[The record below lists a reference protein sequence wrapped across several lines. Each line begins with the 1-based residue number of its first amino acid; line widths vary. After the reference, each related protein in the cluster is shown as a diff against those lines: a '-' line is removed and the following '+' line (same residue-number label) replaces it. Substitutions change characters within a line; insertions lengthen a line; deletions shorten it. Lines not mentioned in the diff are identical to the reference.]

1 MKEFF
6 KSDKGIILCLTIFFF
21 ALLPFFYLK
30 QGLLLIDTGREFYL
44 PQQMLNGNV
53 LYKDLYN
60 MYGALSYQFN
70 AILMAIFGQKITTL
84 YWAGIINSL
93 IIVITTYLLSRK
105 FLDKILSS
113 LISIFI
119 IFTLVYNTFLY
130 NSNITYSSA
139 IIYALSSFLI
149 SVLFL
154 VKYLKEENKTHFSY
168 ISCLFAGISLAN
180 KYEFVFYPIVLFLSL
195 LIAKPLKIKE
205 FVTSILCF
213 ICVPFFSFG
222 SLFLQG
228 FTFEDCKNAIVL
240 FKASLTAP
248 TIKTFFT
255 NFGSMFDAKKYLSIL
270 FNGQSS
276 SLLGLLPILN
286 TLLFV
291 VFFKKIYQNK
301 PLLIALL
308 CLIVASA
315 KSFLY
320 LNVEHMGAFLLPM
333 CIIAICIYLS
343 QNKITRNVSIILLT
357 LLTFEFVIRDFST
370 LEQKNYLLETKKGNI
385 YTYKKDG
392 ATIKYCIDILQQN
405 NAKSVMVLP
414 EGAFINFVTD
424 IKGNNQYY
432 SLIPLIY
439 LDIFGEEKILTDI
452 KNYLP
457 EFIIILPIDTS
468 EYGYKYFGIDYAQ
481 NFYEMIKENYEL
493 IDEHKQI
500 QTFKRKN

>member
-44 PQQMLNGNV
+44 PQQMLNGSV

-60 MYGALSYQFN
+60 MYGTLSYQFN
-70 AILMAIFGQKITTL
+70 ALLMAIFGQKITTL

-93 IIVITTYLLSRK
+93 VIIITTYLLSRK

-119 IFTLVYNTFLY
+119 IFALVYNTFLY
-130 NSNITYSSA
+130 NSNITYSYA
-139 IIYALSSFLI
+139 IVYALSSFLI
-149 SVLFL
+149 SILFL
-154 VKYLKEENKTHFSY
+154 VKYLKEEDKTHFAY
-168 ISCLFAGISLAN
+168 ISCLLAGISLAN
-180 KYEFVFYPIVLFLSL
+180 KYEFVLYPIVLFLSL
-195 LIAKPLKIKE
+195 LIAKPLKIKD
-205 FVTSILCF
+205 FIYSILCF
-213 ICVPFFSFG
+213 CAIPFLSFG

-228 FTFEDCKNAIVL
+228 FTFEDTKNTLLL
-240 FKASLTAP
+240 FKSSLNAP
-248 TIKTFFT
+248 TIKIFFS
-255 NFGSMFDAKKYLSIL
+255 NFGSMFDANKYLSIIR
-270 FNGQSS
+270 NGKSS

-286 TLLFV
+286 TVLFII
-291 VFFKKIYQNK
+291 FFKKIYQNK

-315 KSFLY
+315 KSFLF
-320 LNVEHMGAFLLPM
+320 LNVEHMGAFLLPL

-343 QNKITRNVSIILLT
+343 QSKITKKISIILLL
-357 LLTFEFVIRDFST
+357 LLTLDFALRDFSS
-370 LEQKNYLLETKKGNI
+370 LEQKSYLLETKKGNI

-392 ATIKYCIDILQQN
+392 STIKHCIDILQRN
-405 NAKSVMVLP
+405 NAESAMVLP
-414 EGAFINFVTD
+414 EGAFINFATD
-424 IKGNNQYY
+424 IKGNNQFY

-439 LDIFGEEKILTDI
+439 LDIFGEEKVLTDV
-452 KNYLP
+452 KNNLP
-457 EFIIILPIDTS
+457 EFVIILPIDTS

-481 NFYEMIKENYEL
+481 NFYEMIKDNYEL

-500 QTFKRKN
+500 QTYKRKN

>member
-30 QGLLLIDTGREFYL
+30 QGLMLIDTGREFYL

-60 MYGALSYQFN
+60 MYGTLSYQIN

-93 IIVITTYLLSRK
+93 IIIITSYLLSRK
-105 FLDKILSS
+105 FLDKILSF
-113 LISIFI
+113 LISVFLIFA
-119 IFTLVYNTFLY
+119 LVYNVFLY
-130 NSNITYSSA
+130 NSNITYSYA
-139 IIYALSSFLI
+139 IVYALSSFLV

-154 VKYLKEENKTHFSY
+154 VKYLKEEDKPHFAY
-168 ISCLFAGISLAN
+168 ISCLFAGISLTN
-180 KYEFVFYPIVLFLSL
+180 KYEFVLYPLVLFLSL

-205 FVTSILCF
+205 FINSILCF
-213 ICVPFFSFG
+213 CAIPLLSFG

-228 FTFEDCKNAIVL
+228 FTIEDTKNAIEL
-240 FKASLTAP
+240 FIASLNAP

-255 NFGSMFDAKKYLSIL
+255 NFGSMFDINKYFAIL

-286 TLLFV
+286 TILFI

-320 LNVEHMGAFLLPM
+320 LNVEHMGVFILPI
-333 CIIAICIYLS
+333 CIIATCIYFS
-343 QNKITRNVSIILLT
+343 QNKITKNIFIILLT
-357 LLTFEFVIRDFST
+357 ILTLEFTIRDFSS
-370 LEQKNYLLETKKGNI
+370 LEDKNYLLETKKGNI

-392 ATIKYCIDILQQN
+392 ETIKYCIDTLNQN
-405 NAKSVMVLP
+405 KAKSVMIMP
-414 EGAFINFVTD
+414 EGAFINFATD
-424 IKGNNQYY
+424 IKGNGQYY

-439 LDIFGEEKILTDI
+439 LDIFGEEKILSEVL
-452 KNYLP
+452 KELP
-457 EFIIILPIDTS
+457 EYMIILPIDTI
-468 EYGYKYFGIDYAQ
+468 EYGYKYFGINYAQ
-481 NFYEMIKENYEL
+481 NFYAMIKENYEL

-500 QTFKRKN
+500 QIFKRKN